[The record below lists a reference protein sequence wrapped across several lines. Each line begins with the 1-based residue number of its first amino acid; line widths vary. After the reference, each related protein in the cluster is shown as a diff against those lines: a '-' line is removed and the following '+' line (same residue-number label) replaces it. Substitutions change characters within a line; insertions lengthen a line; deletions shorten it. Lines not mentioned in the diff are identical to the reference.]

1 MLLAKWEVFGK
12 NKWTIIILK
21 GYGKYNPNAKI
32 SSSKF
37 GKCKLK

>member
-1 MLLAKWEVFGK
+1 MLSAKREVFGK

-21 GYGKYNPNAKI
+21 GYVKYNPNIKI
-32 SSSKF
+32 SSSKS